1 MLALPP
7 LSLYIHVPWCVRKC
21 PYCDFNSHAADGELP
36 EQAYLAALLED
47 FRRDSEY
54 LQNRPL
60 HSIFIGGGTPS
71 LLSPGFY
78 DRLLN
83 GLAGL
88 AQFADGMECTL
99 EANPGTVEAARFAD
113 YRSLGIN
120 RLSLG
125 IQSFDDHALQALGR
139 IHSGAAAAAAID
151 VCRSAGFDNFNL
163 DIMYGLPGQHPDQAL
178 NDLQRAISFAP
189 AHLSWYQLTLEP
201 NTAFYSRPPPLPDED
216 AIAAMM
222 DDGLALLQDAGLA
235 RYEISAYA
243 RPGRR
248 SVHNLNYWQFGDY
261 LGIGAGA
268 SGKLTLPAEGR
279 RIRTRKVKQPSHYL
293 ARQGNFLAE
302 ETDIAPDSLD
312 LEFLMNAL
320 RLIDGFTVELYEAR
334 TGKSFGTLRKRL
346 EYPAAEGLLRVTDT
360 RVVPT
365 DKGVLFTN
373 SLLEHFL

>member
-1 MLALPP
+1 
-7 LSLYIHVPWCVRKC
+7 
-21 PYCDFNSHAADGELP
+21 LP

-47 FRRDSEY
+47 FRQGSDY
-54 LQNRPL
+54 LQGRPL
-60 HSIFIGGGTPS
+60 QSIFIGGGTPS

-125 IQSFDDHALQALGR
+125 IQSFDDHALLALGR

-151 VCRSAGFDNFNL
+151 VCRSVGFDNFNL
-163 DIMYGLPGQHPDQAL
+163 DIMYGLPQQSPGQAL
-178 NDLQRAISFAP
+178 DDLRQAIAFAP
-189 AHLSWYQLTLEP
+189 THLSWYQLTLEP

-216 AIAAMM
+216 TIATIM

-268 SGKLTLPAEGR
+268 SGKLTLPTECR
-279 RIRTRKVKQPSHYL
+279 RIRTRKVKQPTHYL

-302 ETDIAPDSLD
+302 ITDIEPDSLD

-320 RLIDGFTVELYEAR
+320 RLIDGFTVELYETR
-334 TGKSFGTLRKRL
+334 TGKSFSTLRKRL
-346 EYPAAEGLLRVTDT
+346 EYPAAEGLLRVNDT